1 MGVSR
6 LIERTV
12 FLFCVS
18 VFQSYTSPQIKQG
31 PLDRRQ
37 AWPKGRGVCDDLPKA
52 KSFRTSRIPPE
63 NVFWKSVSCAVPGR
77 LRGHRPAGH
86 PRFRPCAAARL
97 WLCDLSPSRPQHPH
111 SCQQGDD
118 NFPGIPER
126 HLPRRHL
133 QAASGPVS
141 HSQSVW
147 VFSLSMLVMTEG
159 KILTKK
165 NNLTFNYSFT
175 QTHTSVAT

>member
-18 VFQSYTSPQIKQG
+18 VLQSYTSPQIKQG

-37 AWPKGRGVCDDLPKA
+37 AWPEGRSVCDDLLKA
-52 KSFRTSRIPPE
+52 KNFRTSRIPPE
-63 NVFWKSVSCAVPGR
+63 NVFWKSVSCAWPGG

-86 PRFRPCAAARL
+86 PGFRPCAAARL

-126 HLPRRHL
+126 HLPRL
-133 QAASGPVS
+133 QAASGHVS
-141 HSQSVW
+141 HSQSFW

-159 KILTKK
+159 KISIKK